1 MALISEEL
9 VDNCWCQLRKLWEII
24 NIVNYRFFLS
34 ALVDFLFFLP
44 TMSNCLNNAQRG
56 IKMVNQ
62 SNNSHY
68 TNNQQQPEKLLRWP
82 EVQARVGF
90 CKSYSYVLQKK
101 GIFPLPIKIIEGG
114 RATGY
119 LESEINE
126 FINTRIEKSRRKVK
140 S

>member
-1 MALISEEL
+1 MM
-9 VDNCWCQLRKLWEII
+9 K
-24 NIVNYRFFLS
+24 
-34 ALVDFLFFLP
+34 
-44 TMSNCLNNAQRG
+44 
-56 IKMVNQ
+56 K
-62 SNNSHY
+62 SNNSSN
-68 TNNQQQPEKLLRWP
+68 TNNKQPEKLLRWP

-126 FINTRIEKSRRKVK
+126 FINARIEQSRREVK

>member
-1 MALISEEL
+1 M
-9 VDNCWCQLRKLWEII
+9 
-24 NIVNYRFFLS
+24 
-34 ALVDFLFFLP
+34 
-44 TMSNCLNNAQRG
+44 
-56 IKMVNQ
+56 IKI
-62 SNNSHY
+62 SNNPSN
-68 TNNQQQPEKLLRWP
+68 TNNKQPEKLLRWP

-101 GIFPLPIKIIEGG
+101 GIFPNPVKLIEGG

>member
-1 MALISEEL
+1 MM
-9 VDNCWCQLRKLWEII
+9 K
-24 NIVNYRFFLS
+24 
-34 ALVDFLFFLP
+34 
-44 TMSNCLNNAQRG
+44 
-56 IKMVNQ
+56 K
-62 SNNSHY
+62 SNNSIS
-68 TNNQQQPEKLLRWP
+68 TNNKQTEKLLRWP

-126 FINTRIEKSRRKVK
+126 FINARIEQSRREVK

>member
-1 MALISEEL
+1 
-9 VDNCWCQLRKLWEII
+9 
-24 NIVNYRFFLS
+24 
-34 ALVDFLFFLP
+34 
-44 TMSNCLNNAQRG
+44 
-56 IKMVNQ
+56 MVNQ
-62 SNNSHY
+62 SNNSSY
-68 TNNQQQPEKLLRWP
+68 INNQQQPEKLLRWP

-101 GIFPLPIKIIEGG
+101 GLFPKSIKIIEGG

-126 FINTRIEKSRRKVK
+126 FINTRISQSRRGVK

>member
-1 MALISEEL
+1 MVSP
-9 VDNCWCQLRKLWEII
+9 
-24 NIVNYRFFLS
+24 S
-34 ALVDFLFFLP
+34 
-44 TMSNCLNNAQRG
+44 NNA
-56 IKMVNQ
+56 
-62 SNNSHY
+62 SNA
-68 TNNQQQPEKLLRWP
+68 NNKQPEKLLRWP

-101 GIFPLPIKIIEGG
+101 GIFPMSVKLIEGG

-126 FINTRIEKSRRKVK
+126 FISARIEQSRGEVK

>member
-1 MALISEEL
+1 MMT
-9 VDNCWCQLRKLWEII
+9 N
-24 NIVNYRFFLS
+24 
-34 ALVDFLFFLP
+34 
-44 TMSNCLNNAQRG
+44 
-56 IKMVNQ
+56 
-62 SNNSHY
+62 SNNSSN
-68 TNNQQQPEKLLRWP
+68 TSNKQPEKLLRWP

-126 FINTRIEKSRRKVK
+126 FINARIKQSRSDLREVA
-140 S
+140 

>member
-1 MALISEEL
+1 MMR
-9 VDNCWCQLRKLWEII
+9 N
-24 NIVNYRFFLS
+24 
-34 ALVDFLFFLP
+34 
-44 TMSNCLNNAQRG
+44 
-56 IKMVNQ
+56 
-62 SNNSHY
+62 SNNSSN
-68 TNNQQQPEKLLRWP
+68 TSNKQPEKLLRWP

-126 FINTRIEKSRRKVK
+126 FINARIEQSRREVM

>member
-1 MALISEEL
+1 MR
-9 VDNCWCQLRKLWEII
+9 N
-24 NIVNYRFFLS
+24 
-34 ALVDFLFFLP
+34 
-44 TMSNCLNNAQRG
+44 
-56 IKMVNQ
+56 
-62 SNNSHY
+62 SNNSSN
-68 TNNQQQPEKLLRWP
+68 TNNKQPEKLLRWP

-126 FINTRIEKSRRKVK
+126 FINARIKQSRSDLREAA
-140 S
+140 

>member
-1 MALISEEL
+1 MKQQNST
-9 VDNCWCQLRKLWEII
+9 N
-24 NIVNYRFFLS
+24 S
-34 ALVDFLFFLP
+34 
-44 TMSNCLNNAQRG
+44 SN
-56 IKMVNQ
+56 
-62 SNNSHY
+62 
-68 TNNQQQPEKLLRWP
+68 TNNKQPEKLLRWP

-101 GIFPLPIKIIEGG
+101 GLFPKSIKIIEGG

-126 FINTRIEKSRRKVK
+126 FINTRISQSRRGVK

>member
-1 MALISEEL
+1 MMR
-9 VDNCWCQLRKLWEII
+9 N
-24 NIVNYRFFLS
+24 
-34 ALVDFLFFLP
+34 
-44 TMSNCLNNAQRG
+44 
-56 IKMVNQ
+56 
-62 SNNSHY
+62 SNNSSN
-68 TNNQQQPEKLLRWP
+68 TSNKQPEKLLRWP

-126 FINTRIEKSRRKVK
+126 FINARIKQSRSDLREAA
-140 S
+140 

>member
-1 MALISEEL
+1 
-9 VDNCWCQLRKLWEII
+9 
-24 NIVNYRFFLS
+24 
-34 ALVDFLFFLP
+34 
-44 TMSNCLNNAQRG
+44 
-56 IKMVNQ
+56 MVRQ
-62 SNNSHY
+62 STNSSY
-68 TNNQQQPEKLLRWP
+68 TNNQQQQEKLLRWP

-101 GIFPLPIKIIEGG
+101 GLFPTPIKLIEGG

-126 FINTRIEKSRRKVK
+126 FIDTRIEQSRREVK

>member
-1 MALISEEL
+1 MVRENTNS
-9 VDNCWCQLRKLWEII
+9 
-24 NIVNYRFFLS
+24 
-34 ALVDFLFFLP
+34 
-44 TMSNCLNNAQRG
+44 SN
-56 IKMVNQ
+56 
-62 SNNSHY
+62 

-82 EVQARVGF
+82 DVQARVGF

-126 FINTRIEKSRRKVK
+126 FINARIEQSRREVK

>member
-1 MALISEEL
+1 MQ
-9 VDNCWCQLRKLWEII
+9 N
-24 NIVNYRFFLS
+24 
-34 ALVDFLFFLP
+34 
-44 TMSNCLNNAQRG
+44 
-56 IKMVNQ
+56 
-62 SNNSHY
+62 SNNPIN
-68 TNNQQQPEKLLRWP
+68 TNNKQAEKLLRWP

-101 GIFPLPIKIIEGG
+101 GVFPKPVKLIEGG

-126 FINTRIEKSRRKVK
+126 FINARIEQSRGEVK

>member
-1 MALISEEL
+1 MVRENTNS
-9 VDNCWCQLRKLWEII
+9 
-24 NIVNYRFFLS
+24 
-34 ALVDFLFFLP
+34 
-44 TMSNCLNNAQRG
+44 SN
-56 IKMVNQ
+56 
-62 SNNSHY
+62 

-126 FINTRIEKSRRKVK
+126 FINARIEQSRREVK

>member
-1 MALISEEL
+1 MVRENTNS
-9 VDNCWCQLRKLWEII
+9 
-24 NIVNYRFFLS
+24 
-34 ALVDFLFFLP
+34 
-44 TMSNCLNNAQRG
+44 SN
-56 IKMVNQ
+56 
-62 SNNSHY
+62 

-126 FINTRIEKSRRKVK
+126 FINARIEQSRREVT

>member
-1 MALISEEL
+1 MK
-9 VDNCWCQLRKLWEII
+9 QQ
-24 NIVNYRFFLS
+24 NITNPSY
-34 ALVDFLFFLP
+34 
-44 TMSNCLNNAQRG
+44 
-56 IKMVNQ
+56 I
-62 SNNSHY
+62 
-68 TNNQQQPEKLLRWP
+68 NNQQQPEKLLRWP

-101 GIFPLPIKIIEGG
+101 GIFPLPIKIIKGG

-126 FINTRIEKSRRKVK
+126 FINARIEQSRRGVK

>member
-1 MALISEEL
+1 MMT
-9 VDNCWCQLRKLWEII
+9 N
-24 NIVNYRFFLS
+24 
-34 ALVDFLFFLP
+34 
-44 TMSNCLNNAQRG
+44 
-56 IKMVNQ
+56 
-62 SNNSHY
+62 SNNSSN
-68 TNNQQQPEKLLRWP
+68 TSNKQPEKLLRWP

-126 FINTRIEKSRRKVK
+126 FINARIKQSRSDLREAA
-140 S
+140 

>member
-1 MALISEEL
+1 M
-9 VDNCWCQLRKLWEII
+9 
-24 NIVNYRFFLS
+24 
-34 ALVDFLFFLP
+34 
-44 TMSNCLNNAQRG
+44 
-56 IKMVNQ
+56 IK
-62 SNNSHY
+62 SNNNLSNI
-68 TNNQQQPEKLLRWP
+68 NNKQPEKLLRWP

-101 GIFPLPIKIIEGG
+101 GIFPMSVKLIEGG

-126 FINTRIEKSRRKVK
+126 FISARIEQSRGEVK

>member
-62 SNNSHY
+62 SNNSIS
-68 TNNQQQPEKLLRWP
+68 TNNKQTEKLLRWP

-126 FINTRIEKSRRKVK
+126 FINARIEQSRREVK